1 MRILLLL
8 LSLFSV
14 QLYAATAVQK
24 SFTLSM
30 QLPRTSFLVTTPEGD
45 QWLTEP
51 QRLEWDQTRRQFSPV
66 RKQLVVKSSVGAV
79 TARLLNNPELSSG
92 AEHINLKVQL
102 GTTELSLT
110 AQPLLSATEARDE
123 TLVPLTIS
131 TRPRSDGRPYFP
143 GTYLGLVTLV
153 LETSAP

>member
-8 LSLFSV
+8 LSLVSV
-14 QLYAATAVQK
+14 QLCAATAVQK

-45 QWLTEP
+45 PWLIEP
-51 QRLEWDQTRRQFSPV
+51 QRLEWDQTRRQFNPL
-66 RKQLVVKSSVGAV
+66 RKQLLIKSSVGAF
-79 TARLLNNPELSSG
+79 TARLLNNPVISSG
-92 AEHINLKVQL
+92 AEQINLKVQL

-110 AQPLLSATEARDE
+110 GQPLLSATEAMDE

-131 TRPRSDGRPYFP
+131 TRPRADGRPYFA